1 MVKSTISLKLILL
14 SYFYTSKMSTRY
26 KFREPDGVYFIS
38 FSTVGWTDVFTRV
51 QYKDIFVDSL
61 RHCQEHK
68 GLQLFGW
75 CLMTNHVHLL
85 ARAKEGAK
93 LSDIIRDLKKFTS
106 KHLIKAITENPEESR
121 KEWLLAMF
129 SNAGT
134 YNPNNTKYQFWRQ
147 DNHPIETFT
156 ATVVHQ
162 KLAYIHNNPVKEG
175 VVAYPEQYI
184 YSSASNYTEGNGLLA
199 VELIE

>member
-1 MVKSTISLKLILL
+1 
-14 SYFYTSKMSTRY
+14 MSTRY
-26 KFREPDGVYFIS
+26 KFRKPDGVYFIS
-38 FSTVGWTDVFTRV
+38 FATVGWTDVFTRI

-61 RHCQEHK
+61 RHCQKQK

-85 ARAKEGAK
+85 ARAKEGSN
-93 LSDIIRDLKKFTS
+93 LSDIMRDLKKFTS
-106 KHLIKAITENPEESR
+106 KQLIRAIIENPQESR

-129 SNAGT
+129 SNAGAH
-134 YNPNNTKYQFWRQ
+134 NPNNTKYQFWRQ

-184 YSSASNYTEGNGLLA
+184 YSSASNYGEGTGLLT
-199 VELIE
+199 VELID